1 MKIFL
6 PKRKELK
13 YKMKVKKI
21 TYAQAIAE
29 AIDEE
34 MQRDKNVILLGED
47 VGIKGG
53 NFGQDKGLFEKY
65 GEWRVKDTPISENSF
80 TGLGLG
86 AALTGLRPIV
96 EIMYADFM
104 MLALDQIGNQVA
116 KIRYM
121 SGGQAKVPLTI
132 RTTIGAG
139 RSTAA
144 QHSQSLQAIVC
155 HIAGLKVVMPSSTAE
170 AKGLL
175 KTAIRDDNPVVFFEH
190 RVEYNKTY
198 EIPEWEHTIP
208 FGVANILKEGKDIT
222 VVGTSNQA
230 LKALQAAEELA
241 KEGIKAEIIDPRT
254 LVPLDKDT
262 IVKSVQKT
270 GRLLIVDEG
279 YERCGVAGEIAMSIL
294 KDVFY
299 YLDAPIER
307 LTTANVPMPFSPVLE
322 LSIIP
327 DEKKIY
333 QKIQKMVTGDK
344 E

>member
-1 MKIFL
+1 M
-6 PKRKELK
+6 RT
-13 YKMKVKKI
+13 KKI

-29 AIDEE
+29 AINEE

-47 VGIKGG
+47 VGILGG
-53 NFGQDKGLFEKY
+53 NFKATVGLYEKY

-96 EIMYADFM
+96 EIMFGDFL
-104 MLALDQIGNQVA
+104 MLALDQIGNQAA

-132 RTTIGAG
+132 RTTLGGG
-139 RSTAA
+139 RSSAA

-155 HIAGLKVVMPSSTAE
+155 HIPGLKVVMPSSASE

-175 KTAIRDDNPVVFFEH
+175 KTAIRDDNPVIFFEH
-190 RVEYNKTY
+190 KMEYNKTY
-198 EIPEWEHTIP
+198 EVPEEEYAIP

-222 VVGTSNQA
+222 IVGTSNQA
-230 LKALQAAEELA
+230 LNALKAAEELA
-241 KEGIKAEIIDPRT
+241 KESIRAEVIDPRT

-262 IVKSVQKT
+262 IINSVKKT

-307 LTTANVPMPFSPVLE
+307 LTTANYPLPFSPALE
-322 LSIIP
+322 FPIIP

-333 QKIQKMVTGDK
+333 QKAKKMVIG
-344 E
+344 

>member
-1 MKIFL
+1 
-6 PKRKELK
+6 
-13 YKMKVKKI
+13 MKVKKI
-21 TYAQAIAE
+21 TYAQAVAE

-47 VGIKGG
+47 VGIKEG
-53 NFGQDKGLFEKY
+53 NFGQDKGLYEKY
-65 GEWRVKDTPISENSF
+65 GEWRVRDTPISENSF

-96 EIMYADFM
+96 EIMYSDFL

-132 RTTIGAG
+132 RTTIGVG

-144 QHSQSLQAIVC
+144 QHSQGLQALVC
-155 HIAGLKVVMPSSTAE
+155 HIPGLKVVMPSSAAE

-175 KTAIRDDNPVVFFEH
+175 KTAIRDDNPVIFFEH
-190 RVEYNKTY
+190 RMEYNKTY
-198 EIPEWEHTIP
+198 EVPEGEYTIP

-230 LKALQAAEELA
+230 LKALQAAEELT
-241 KEGIKAEIIDPRT
+241 KEGIDAEIIDPRT

-262 IVKSVQKT
+262 IINSVKKT

-307 LTTANVPMPFSPVLE
+307 LTTANVPIPFSPALE
-322 LSIIP
+322 FSIIP

-333 QKIQKMVTGDK
+333 KKAK
-344 E
+344 EMIMG

>member
-1 MKIFL
+1 
-6 PKRKELK
+6 
-13 YKMKVKKI
+13 MKVKKI
-21 TYAQAIAE
+21 TYAQAVAE

-47 VGIKGG
+47 VGILGG
-53 NFGQDKGLFEKY
+53 NFKATVGLYEKY

-96 EIMYADFM
+96 EIMFSDFL
-104 MLALDQIGNQVA
+104 MLAGDQIVNQIA

-132 RTTIGAG
+132 RTTLGGG
-139 RSTAA
+139 RSSAA

-155 HIAGLKVVMPSSTAE
+155 HIPGLKVVMPSSASE

-175 KTAIRDDNPVVFFEH
+175 KTAIRDDNPVIFFEH
-190 RVEYNKTY
+190 KMEYNKTY
-198 EIPEWEHTIP
+198 EVPEEEYTIP
-208 FGVANILKEGKDIT
+208 FGVANILREGKDIT
-222 VVGTSNQA
+222 IVGTSNQA
-230 LKALQAAEELA
+230 FKALQAAKELT
-241 KEGIKAEIIDPRT
+241 KERIDAEIIDPRT

-262 IVKSVQKT
+262 IIKSVKKT

-279 YERCGVAGEIAMSIL
+279 YERCGVAAEIAMSVL

-307 LTTANVPMPFSPVLE
+307 LTTANLPLPFSPALE
-322 LSIIP
+322 FPIIP

-333 QKIQKMVTGDK
+333 QRVKKMVI

>member
-1 MKIFL
+1 
-6 PKRKELK
+6 
-13 YKMKVKKI
+13 MKVKKI
-21 TYAQAIAE
+21 TYAQAVAE

-34 MQRDKNVILLGED
+34 MQRDNNVILLGED
-47 VGIKGG
+47 VGILGG
-53 NFGQDKGLFEKY
+53 NFKATVGLYEKY

-80 TGLGLG
+80 VVLGLG
-86 AALTGLRPIV
+86 AALTGLRPVV
-96 EIMYADFM
+96 EVMFGDFL
-104 MLALDQIGNQVA
+104 MLALDQIGNQAA

-132 RTTIGAG
+132 RTTLGGG
-139 RSTAA
+139 RSSAA

-155 HIAGLKVVMPSSTAE
+155 HIPGLKIVIPSSASE
-170 AKGLL
+170 VKGLL
-175 KTAIRDDNPVVFFEH
+175 KTAIQDDNPVIFFEH
-190 RVEYNKTY
+190 KMEYNKTY
-198 EIPEWEHTIP
+198 EVPEEEYAIP

-222 VVGTSNQA
+222 IVGTSNQA
-230 LKALQAAEELA
+230 LNALKAAEELV
-241 KEGIKAEIIDPRT
+241 KEGIEAEIIDPRT

-262 IVKSVQKT
+262 MINSVKKT

-307 LTTANVPMPFSPVLE
+307 LTTANYPLPFSPALE
-322 LSIIP
+322 FPIIP

-333 QKIQKMVTGDK
+333 QRAKKMVIG
-344 E
+344 